1 MAGCP
6 HILHSPSACLLSAH
20 RCCFVIEENLTRANV
35 KSQQLNFSSFKVE
48 IDGSSHKG
56 REEHDAARDRF
67 LVAHGFTV
75 WRIPNAHANQ
85 WPLKKILECQRPDDS
100 DYYDA
105 IKRANAKHTDAVTRA
120 KGKKPPQRKSK
131 EEFRERF
138 VNQCVTI
145 TNKKQRQERERKE
158 QYVRERQLR
167 DDMRMSGQ
175 MPRIIRNYL
184 NN

>member
-1 MAGCP
+1 MANIVSFDFQVRIGFY
-6 HILHSPSACLLSAH
+6 IAD
-20 RCCFVIEENLTRANV
+20 FVFPAQMLI
-35 KSQQLNFSSFKVE
+35 VE